1 MSEIERKIMEKET
14 WETIVQD
21 EYPESDDR
29 YTIAVRAHKALEA
42 LGLKRKD

>member
-1 MSEIERKIMEKET
+1 MEKET

-29 YTIAVRAHKALEA
+29 YTIAVRAHKALET